1 MRVNFYKITNI
12 VLLLFLLFSHGYNS
26 FCGNIS
32 ANDYNGSEPVN
43 NSSFEL
49 GNNNNFHMYD
59 TSFGYGLQGKSISR
73 QQQSFNKLYDVL
85 LNNDV
90 SCYLIKLCVR
100 CTDFFGLTYDK
111 NFYCKLTYDSN
122 FKKFLTGVILRHVF
136 LQSFLRGIFSTKRCD
151 MLNKNTWQRLYL
163 AIGNVP
169 YLGGIFSFSLVY
181 KPSWLDNLH
190 KRYCPSFIKEVTIRI
205 IGFRL
210 FAYLLL
216 QCFGELLKN
225 YSHQINNKGSDWEN
239 VSLANF
245 GETDFNFKREMYI
258 YPYVVDL
265 FTIDFKIFVVYNISV
280 NLVSLF
286 ISYTFVK
293 QLQKDHKDMSGILS
307 LIGSNEDNKEAK
319 KEE

>member
-1 MRVNFYKITNI
+1 M
-12 VLLLFLLFSHGYNS
+12 
-26 FCGNIS
+26 
-32 ANDYNGSEPVN
+32 
-43 NSSFEL
+43 
-49 GNNNNFHMYD
+49 
-59 TSFGYGLQGKSISR
+59 
-73 QQQSFNKLYDVL
+73 
-85 LNNDV
+85 
-90 SCYLIKLCVR
+90 
-100 CTDFFGLTYDK
+100 
-111 NFYCKLTYDSN
+111 
-122 FKKFLTGVILRHVF
+122 
-136 LQSFLRGIFSTKRCD
+136 
-151 MLNKNTWQRLYL
+151 
-163 AIGNVP
+163 
-169 YLGGIFSFSLVY
+169 
-181 KPSWLDNLH
+181 
-190 KRYCPSFIKEVTIRI
+190 
-205 IGFRL
+205 

-307 LIGSNEDNKEAK
+307 LIGSNEDNKEEK